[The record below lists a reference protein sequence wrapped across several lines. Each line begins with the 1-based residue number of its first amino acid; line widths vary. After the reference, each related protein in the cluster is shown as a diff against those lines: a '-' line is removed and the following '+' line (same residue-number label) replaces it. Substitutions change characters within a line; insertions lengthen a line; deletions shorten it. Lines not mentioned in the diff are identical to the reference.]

1 MIGLGKLITKWGFV
15 LFLSAENTTRDIP
28 VPKKTFIFSLS
39 CHFNVS
45 NNVLGKLNLFPY
57 KAKDH
62 VEDDERDVD
71 HDLERFKI

>member
-1 MIGLGKLITKWGFV
+1 MT
-15 LFLSAENTTRDIP
+15 SASNAPLVIYP
-28 VPKKTFIFSLS
+28 FQKNFIFSLS